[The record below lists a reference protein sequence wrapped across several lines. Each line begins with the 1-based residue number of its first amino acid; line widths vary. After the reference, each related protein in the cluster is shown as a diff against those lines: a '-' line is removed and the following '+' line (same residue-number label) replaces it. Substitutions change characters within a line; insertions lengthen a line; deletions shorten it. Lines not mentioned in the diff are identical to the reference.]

1 MDSDSC
7 SLFLLVTDYTVTVGS
22 KELIDDFSSYTK
34 TKYAIEKISMH
45 FQSDDKP
52 RISMKIVIAFSFLIF
67 IGVWDGK

>member
-1 MDSDSC
+1 MGDSC
-7 SLFLLVTDYTVTVGS
+7 SLFLLVTDYTAIVGFT
-22 KELIDDFSSYTK
+22 ELIDEFFSSAK